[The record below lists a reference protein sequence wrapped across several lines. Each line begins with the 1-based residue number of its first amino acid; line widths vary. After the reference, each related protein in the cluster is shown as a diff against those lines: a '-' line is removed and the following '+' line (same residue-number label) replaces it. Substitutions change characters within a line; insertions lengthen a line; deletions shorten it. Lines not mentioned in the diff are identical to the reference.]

1 LAKEEAHMSQGD
13 FVIVK
18 NKIELE
24 KRLPFILKRLE
35 GWDYTQPLCVKFEQ
49 YDNPRTLSQNA
60 LFHIWCKEMS
70 DVFIKKIHDATPE
83 GVKWMMKSKFLGTQ
97 DIKVGQTELL
107 NQVRSSS
114 KLTKGEMVYFMDKV
128 YEWASERDVFLS
140 LPQYNEYTELKRK
153 QDK

>member
-1 LAKEEAHMSQGD
+1 
-13 FVIVK
+13 
-18 NKIELE
+18 
-24 KRLPFILKRLE
+24 
-35 GWDYTQPLCVKFEQ
+35 
-49 YDNPRTLSQNA
+49 
-60 LFHIWCKEMS
+60 
-70 DVFIKKIHDATPE
+70 
-83 GVKWMMKSKFLGTQ
+83 MMKSKFLGTQ

>member
-1 LAKEEAHMSQGD
+1 MSQGD
-13 FVIVK
+13 HVK
-18 NKIELE
+18 ISHATEVERKVPHLI
-24 KRLPFILKRLE
+24 KRLQD
-35 GWDYTQPLCVKFEQ
+35 WDYSIPLSIKLEPWV
-49 YDNPRTLSQNA
+49 DTRTLDQNA
-60 LFHIWCKEMS
+60 LFHKWCRELS
-70 DVFIKKIHDATPE
+70 DKFITKIPDATPD

-114 KLTKGEMVYFMDKV
+114 KLTKGEMVYFMDQV
-128 YEWASERDVFLS
+128 YQWASERDVFLS

>member
-1 LAKEEAHMSQGD
+1 
-13 FVIVK
+13 
-18 NKIELE
+18 
-24 KRLPFILKRLE
+24 
-35 GWDYTQPLCVKFEQ
+35 
-49 YDNPRTLSQNA
+49 
-60 LFHIWCKEMS
+60 
-70 DVFIKKIHDATPE
+70 
-83 GVKWMMKSKFLGTQ
+83 MMKSKFLGTQ

-114 KLTKGEMVYFMDKV
+114 KLTKGEMVYFMDQV